1 MCAIYSVLHNH
12 ITQQDVN
19 MSHCQVASNKEKVD
33 SDITLHIVPDVEVK
47 KADKQTEGPKQ
58 VQIIPAKEEAKEDKG
73 ESRGKTSFQRWRSRL
88 EHRSVLD
95 GDPGKEI
102 LSSHEEHER
111 KDGLNRQKRQPEIL
125 NSDIV
130 LGKGDFL

>member
-1 MCAIYSVLHNH
+1 M
-12 ITQQDVN
+12 
-19 MSHCQVASNKEKVD
+19 ASNKEKVD
-33 SDITLHIVPDVEVK
+33 SVVSLHITPAVEEK
-47 KADKQTEGPKQ
+47 KEEKQTAGLKQ
-58 VQIIPAKEEAKEDKG
+58 VQIVPAKEEAKEEKG

-95 GDPGKEI
+95 GDPGKAI
-102 LSSHEEHER
+102 LSSHEEHDS

-130 LGKGDFL
+130 LGEGDFL